1 MKLPESIQQ
10 LLHKKPET
18 REVFLSL
25 LVEATGVVAQAWEM
39 GGEGRVESIE
49 TVVRDIPQD
58 SWEERTKAV
67 DSAITVLEDKAGTLN
82 IHKVVLGMPAAYLTE
97 TGDISPTIRPHIKK
111 LTKDLALKAMG
122 FVSLPAALIHQLKKE
137 EGVPL
142 SAILIGVGGGKVTV
156 SLYKVGVLAGQKIF
170 AYEVTAVSSIEEA
183 LQSFTEAEV
192 LPSRI
197 LLYGL
202 VPSQLEQLRGELLRH
217 PWPTRANFLHFP
229 KIEAL
234 PVLGLISAVS
244 LAGASELAL
253 TLGEEITSEEP
264 EKAESAAPETAPAVP
279 VPPKELA
286 EETESEEEIS
296 TRAGESLA
304 EAQEANVEMVA
315 PEDLGFAR
323 NVDVLEPVPPKRDA
337 RLRPPVAEA
346 AEEKPS
352 KVTGISLPKL
362 HLDFSRF
369 SLPKLPRFKLS
380 LPALGLHGLAPV
392 VAAVALVTG
401 LLGLLYW
408 LLPRATVTVLEVSQ
422 PLENTAV
429 VLVDPGASDIDSA
442 GKVIPGKKQE
452 KSVSGQKALPVTG
465 KKKVGDPA
473 KGTVTIYNKITSSR
487 LFRKGTALTAG
498 SLAFTLD
505 SDVTVA
511 SASETIGSITFGKAN
526 AAVTATS
533 IGAEGNLPAGTELS
547 FKDYPTSSV
556 VARNDNAF
564 AGGTSRE
571 VTVVSRA
578 DYDSLV
584 KVLTGEL
591 VDKAKQDLAG
601 SVGGGEKLI
610 DATVKTALT
619 EKTFNQEL
627 DQEASTLEGKLTL
640 TVSGVSYNED
650 QLKTLLKTLLSGSI
664 PAGYTP
670 VDTRTVVSV
679 TNPVIK
685 KDGKISLTAKF
696 QGVALPNL
704 DIAAIKKEIA
714 GKKITA
720 VQEYLRQ
727 TSGVGGVEFH
737 FRYSLGKSRLPFN
750 QNNISVSVAIQE

>member
-25 LVEATGVVAQAWEM
+25 LVEATGIVAQAWEM
-39 GGEGRVESIE
+39 GEEGHVENIE

-58 SWEERTKAV
+58 SWEERTKAA

-82 IHKVVLGMPAAYLTE
+82 IHKVVLGMPAVYLAE

-111 LTKDLALKAMG
+111 LTKDLVLKAMG
-122 FVSLPAALIHQLKKE
+122 FVSLPAALIHQLKRE
-137 EGVPL
+137 EGVPP

-170 AYEVTAVSSIEEA
+170 AYEVTAVGSIEEA

-234 PVLGLISAVS
+234 PVSGLISAVS

-253 TLGEEITSEEP
+253 TLGEEVTLEEP
-264 EKAESAAPETAPAVP
+264 EKAERAAPETVPEAP
-279 VPPKELA
+279 VPPKEVA
-286 EETESEEEIS
+286 EETAPEV
-296 TRAGESLA
+296 
-304 EAQEANVEMVA
+304 AQEANVEMVA

-323 NVDVLEPVPPKRDA
+323 NVDVLEPVRPKHEA
-337 RLRPPVAEA
+337 RLRPPVAEV

-352 KVTGISLPKL
+352 KAAGVGLPKL
-362 HLDFSRF
+362 RLDFSRF
-369 SLPKLPRFKLS
+369 SLPKLPRFNLT
-380 LPALGLHGLAPV
+380 LPTLGVGGAVPV
-392 VAAVALVTG
+392 VAGVAVVIG
-401 LLGLLYW
+401 LLALLYW
-408 LLPRATVTVLEVSQ
+408 LLPRATVTVLEISQ

-533 IGAEGNLPAGTELS
+533 IGAEGNLPAGTEFS
-547 FKDYPTSSV
+547 FKDHPTSSV

-578 DYDSLV
+578 DYDSLI

-627 DQEASTLEGKLTL
+627 DQEASVLEGKLTL

-650 QLKTLLKTLLSGSI
+650 QLKTLLKSLLSSSI

-720 VQEYLRQ
+720 AQEYLRQ

-737 FRYSLGKSRLPFN
+737 FRFSLGKSRLPFN